1 MPDDENALLEAWKSG
16 DRSAADRL
24 CRRYWPDMLR
34 FFLTATGGDEA
45 RAEELAQATFLTVLG
60 RRDAIES
67 SFRAY
72 CYGVARH
79 KRFEAARRWAA
90 EQRHHAIDEG
100 ELVLEAP
107 PPASEEDR
115 QRGMLAISV
124 LRRLEPDEQLVL
136 VLKDYLGFS
145 QPELAETF
153 QIPQSRVSGRI
164 NRARQRFRR
173 EFERLELRPEE
184 RELTLRSLSS
194 ALASIV
200 ARLPEELTGTRLA
213 VR

>member
-45 RAEELAQATFLTVLG
+45 RAEELAQATFLTVLD

-90 EQRHHAIDEG
+90 EQRHRAIDEG

-107 PPASEEDR
+107 PGHPAEAPT
-115 QRGMLAISV
+115 RGHEIVYARRALLLDADDCAAIAATGWCHD
-124 LRRLEPDEQLVL
+124 LP
-136 VLKDYLGFS
+136 
-145 QPELAETF
+145 QP
-153 QIPQSRVSGRI
+153 
-164 NRARQRFRR
+164 
-173 EFERLELRPEE
+173 
-184 RELTLRSLSS
+184 
-194 ALASIV
+194 
-200 ARLPEELTGTRLA
+200 GTRLA
-213 VR
+213 WGDPLCSVSASGEDDVAVAGRLARQRKETWKLVEH